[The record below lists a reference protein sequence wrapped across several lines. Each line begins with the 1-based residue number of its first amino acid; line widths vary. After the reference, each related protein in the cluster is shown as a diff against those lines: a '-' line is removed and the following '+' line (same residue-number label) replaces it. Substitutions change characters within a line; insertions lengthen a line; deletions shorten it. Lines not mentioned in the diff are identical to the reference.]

1 MDSISIGNGVFNIK
15 REFKG
20 PKKTRDIIIEHAV
33 NFKQD
38 KSQLT
43 NNSEMLYNKFKGSV
57 LVQEEL

>member
-20 PKKTRDIIIEHAV
+20 SRKIRDIIIEHTSNIV
-33 NFKQD
+33 QD
-38 KSQLT
+38 KPHLT
-43 NNSEMLYNKFKGSV
+43 NNTKMLYNENKGSV